1 MVDKDHQ
8 AVQTETMFF
17 SAHLFDSSPLAAMR
31 RRAPTSADTPG
42 LLSARTA
49 ICAPF
54 SNSMIPRA
62 QLGRE
67 SMIACWDDETAL
79 DRFLEVNE
87 TGREVSS
94 GWHVRLELVRALGVF
109 PGLDVDMDE
118 VAGDK
123 ADDMTGPS
131 FAITMGT
138 AYVKTIPTFYRVN
151 KGLER
156 QFLATPNGLWG
167 TAMSNLRT
175 RFVATLTAW
184 ESLDAAMSYV
194 KAGAH
199 GEAMRNHFDP
209 KKDRTGHT
217 FVTGGGF
224 FGFRPLSIHGQVTGK
239 NAVADTL
246 LAGTAS

>member
-1 MVDKDHQ
+1 MI
-8 AVQTETMFF
+8 F
-17 SAHLFDSSPLAAMR
+17 SAHLFDSSPLAAMKR
-31 RRAPTSADTPG
+31 KAPTAEETPG
-42 LLSARTA
+42 LRSARTA

-54 SNSMIPRA
+54 SNSMIPSV

-67 SMIACWDDETAL
+67 SMIACWDDESSL
-79 DRFLEVNE
+79 ERFLEDTP
-87 TGREVSS
+87 TGREMAQ
-94 GWHVRLELVRALGVF
+94 GWHVRLELVRAMGMF
-109 PGLDVDMDE
+109 PGLDDDLNE

-123 ADDMTGPS
+123 ADAMSGPS

-138 AYVKTIPTFYRVN
+138 AYIKTIPTFYRVN

-156 QFLATPNGLWG
+156 QFLATPSGLWG

-184 ESLDAAMSYV
+184 ESLDAATDYV

-199 GEAMRNHFDP
+199 AEAVRNHFDP
-209 KKDRTGHT
+209 AKDRTGHT

-224 FGFRPLSIHGQVTGK
+224 LGFRPLSMHGQVAGK
-239 NAVADTL
+239 NAVADSL
-246 LAGTAS
+246 LAI

>member
-1 MVDKDHQ
+1 
-8 AVQTETMFF
+8 MFF
-17 SAHLFDSSPLAAMR
+17 SAHLFDSSPLAAIK
-31 RRAPTSADTPG
+31 RRAPTAADAPG

-54 SNSMIPRA
+54 SYSMLPSP

-67 SMIACWDDETAL
+67 SLVACWEDESAL
-79 DRFLEVNE
+79 ERFLEDDP
-87 TGREVSS
+87 TGRDFAQ

-109 PGLDVDMDE
+109 PGLENDMTE
-118 VAGDK
+118 IAGDK
-123 ADDMTGPS
+123 ADAMTGPT

-156 QFLATPNGLWG
+156 QFLATPNALWG

-184 ESLDAAMSYV
+184 ESLDAATEYV

-199 GEAMRNHFDP
+199 GEAVRNHFDP
-209 KKDRTGHT
+209 KNDLTGHT

-224 FGFRPLSIHGQVTGK
+224 FGFRPLSMHGQVTGK
-239 NAVADTL
+239 NAIAESL
-246 LAGTAS
+246 LVS

>member
-1 MVDKDHQ
+1 
-8 AVQTETMFF
+8 MFF
-17 SAHLFDSSPLAAMR
+17 SAHLFDSSPLAAIK
-31 RRAPTSADTPG
+31 RRAPTPEDTPG
-42 LLSARTA
+42 LRSAQTA

-54 SNSMIPRA
+54 ANSMRPSV

-67 SMIACWDDETAL
+67 SMIACWDDESSV
-79 DRFLEVNE
+79 DRFLEDNP
-87 TGREVSS
+87 TGREAAQ
-94 GWHVRLELVRALGVF
+94 GWHVRLELVRSLGVF
-109 PGLDVDMDE
+109 PGLDDNMSE
-118 VAGDK
+118 IAGDK
-123 ADDMTGPS
+123 AQGMKGPS

-156 QFLATPNGLWG
+156 QFLATPSGLWG

-184 ESLDAAMSYV
+184 ESLDAATAYV

-199 GEAMRNHFDP
+199 GEAVRNHFDP
-209 KKDRTGHT
+209 KKDLTGHT

-224 FGFRPLSIHGQVTGK
+224 FGFRPLSIHGEVTGK
-239 NAVADTL
+239 NAVSDSL
-246 LAGTAS
+246 LAA